1 MSQKTKIGSASASI
15 AVLDVSMGWGQR
27 EERATRLDA
36 VDTGEEYSDESRSSV
51 FRDIHC
57 LLSLRP
63 RNGC

>member
-36 VDTGEEYSDESRSSV
+36 VDTGEEYSDESGEEYSDSMGAT
-51 FRDIHC
+51 DAAE
-57 LLSLRP
+57 
-63 RNGC
+63 